1 MRRLFIHLQALLGL
15 APLFFLDKQHRQ
27 HPGVN
32 RVTFSVGRRAD
43 VIDRGLLSLNTALSL
58 FYRYRSELSQHYPV
72 VIFAND
78 DDANDIRRSK
88 PVLFLSVMATATGT
102 ADTELNRV
110 RNEEI
115 LKVYAEEVIVYGERS
130 LGLIQAITI
139 AIAWYYASDSFTNPK
154 FAQYTQVAAVLVL
167 ELGIDKLGRHNWTP
181 TRLIGSRSNSRSQF
195 EALMVKGPVSLPQL
209 ALTI

>member
-1 MRRLFIHLQALLGL
+1 M
-15 APLFFLDKQHRQ
+15 
-27 HPGVN
+27 
-32 RVTFSVGRRAD
+32 S
-43 VIDRGLLSLNTALSL
+43 LLSLNTALSL

-115 LKVYAEEVIVYGERS
+115 LKVYAEKVIVYGKRS

-154 FAQYTQVAAVLVL
+154 FAQYTQIAAMLVL
-167 ELGIDKLGRHNWTP
+167 ELGIDKLGRHNWTQLDLLEAVQ
-181 TRLIGSRSNSRSQF
+181 THGLSF
-195 EALMVKGPVSLPQL
+195 EALMVRGQVSLPQL